1 MKKKKGLI
9 RAVVDTNLF
18 VSGFFAGEGC
28 TCLLQELWISGAF
41 ELVVSEKIL
50 AEVKSTLCKPAIREK
65 LFLIP
70 GDEEELVDLIREK
83 AVTVTA
89 DLYETG
95 RITKDPRDNKFL
107 ACALEGGARYIV
119 SGDHHLQ
126 EIKHFHGIQIV
137 DARTFVQKLG
147 GKC

>member
-28 TCLLQELWISGAF
+28 TCRLQDLWISGAF
-41 ELVVSEKIL
+41 ELVVSGKIL
-50 AEVKSTLCKPAIREK
+50 TEVKKTLCKPAIREK

-70 GDEEELVDLIREK
+70 GEEEELVDLIREK

-95 RITKDPRDNKFL
+95 RITKDLPDNKFL
-107 ACALEGGARYIV
+107 GCALEGGARYIV
-119 SGDHHLQ
+119 SGDNHLL

-137 DARTFVQKLG
+137 NARTFVQKLG

>member
-1 MKKKKGLI
+1 LKKKKGLI
-9 RAVVDTNLF
+9 RAVVDNNLF

-28 TCLLQELWISGAF
+28 TCRLQEIWIAGAF
-41 ELVVSEKIL
+41 EPVVSEKIL
-50 AEVKSTLCKPAIREK
+50 TEVKNTLSGPAIRRK

-70 GDEEELVDLIREK
+70 REEEELVDLIREK

-95 RITKDPRDNKFL
+95 RITKDPGDNKFL
-107 ACALEGGARYIV
+107 ACALEAGARYIV
-119 SGDHHLQ
+119 SGDHHLL

-147 GKC
+147 GRC